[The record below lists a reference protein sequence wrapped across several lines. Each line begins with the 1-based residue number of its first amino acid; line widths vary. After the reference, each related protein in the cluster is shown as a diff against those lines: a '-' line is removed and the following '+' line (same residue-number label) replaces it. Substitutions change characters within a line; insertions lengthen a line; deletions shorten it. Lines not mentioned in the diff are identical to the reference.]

1 MQEAFLE
8 SGGMWTHTLPFFVLM
23 QLTGLKVWNQT
34 TVVYYN
40 MCVLSVLSVSC
51 TCFFTCYIL

>member
-8 SGGMWTHTLPFFVLM
+8 SGGMWTHTLPFFVFM

-51 TCFFTCYIL
+51 PCFFTCYIL